1 MAPMD
6 QSHYQ
11 YMREANYCGRF
22 KAWQMALMFMGALM
36 ILFAGLP
43 LLVLH
48 LIPWLCRCMGLL

>member
-1 MAPMD
+1 MIIQD
-6 QSHYQ
+6 QTHYQ

-22 KAWQMALMFMGALM
+22 KAWQMALMFLGGLF

-48 LIPWLCRCMGLL
+48 VIPWLCRLVGLV